1 MHHAHGRLDSY
12 TMATIHPTASV
23 NQAAQL
29 DDGVSIGPYTVIGP
43 HVRMG
48 RGTVVHSHCV
58 IEGHTEIGEGNT
70 FFPFSVIG
78 AVPQDK
84 KYKDEP
90 TRLVIGH
97 RNTIR
102 ESCTFNLG
110 TAQGGGITKLGDD
123 NWIMAYVHFAHDC
136 IVGNNTIF
144 ANHATLAGHVTID
157 DWVILGGFTGVHQ
170 FVRIGA
176 HAMTG
181 VSSVVLQDVAP
192 YSIGMGSPF
201 EPSTI
206 NAEGLKRRDF
216 SAERIAVLKRAY
228 KAIFRSGLTTAQ
240 AQEALQSLKQDNPDS
255 QQDIQRLQDFIAS
268 SERGLARPK

>member
-1 MHHAHGRLDSY
+1 M
-12 TMATIHPTASV
+12 TMIHPTAII
-23 NQAAQL
+23 NKGAQL
-29 DDGVSIGPYTVIGP
+29 DANVSIGPYSIIGA
-43 HVRMG
+43 HVNIG
-48 RGTVVHSHCV
+48 SGTVVHSHVV
-58 IEGHTEIGEGNT
+58 IDGHTEIGKDNT

-90 TRLVIGH
+90 TRLVMGD
-97 RNTIR
+97 RNTVR

-110 TAQGGGITKLGDD
+110 TAQGGGITQLGND
-123 NWIMAYVHFAHDC
+123 NWIMAYVHLAHDC
-136 IVGNNTIF
+136 HVGNNTIF
-144 ANHATLAGHVTID
+144 ANHATLAGHVTIE

-192 YSIGMGSPF
+192 YVIGMGSPY

-206 NAEGLKRRDF
+206 NAEGLKRRGF
-216 SAERIAVLKRAY
+216 PAERVAVLKRAY
-228 KAIFRSGLTTAQ
+228 KTVFRSGLTVDQAQ
-240 AQEALQSLKQDNPDS
+240 AALQTLHDENADS
-255 QQDIQRLQDFIAS
+255 QADIQLLKAFIAS